1 MMDSEQDLIL
11 YGNENKT
18 FGDKVCAFSLALA
31 PLLQHYKG
39 LIENAGFTILLLITP
54 ILLLR
59 TLEKLKIGLHNRKCF
74 FAIVPLV
81 VFFFYTILVRDFNG
95 MRLGYVFL
103 MVWIFMCVSN
113 GSINISYFFKYA
125 IRIAMLATIAIFFQ
139 YIAQNFFG
147 RTIELRPLSLLVSQD
162 VIWVRNAE
170 HMSDVGYISR
180 PSGFFLEPSHFFLY
194 TFPIITI
201 LLLSAKKN
209 KKRFRTALFLSLGL
223 LFSTSGMG
231 VAFVLGIWL
240 LYYALYRKSSDGD
253 RVRIKELFTVNNV
266 ILFVFF
272 GLVVLLAYRLI
283 PFFQHSID
291 RIFTEEETTNAIDGR
306 VRLARNYVRHISGRA
321 VWFGTPNVIDE
332 LEFNLSG
339 FFATYIK
346 WGVFGLIFSY
356 WFYIQGLFKLKGP
369 YFWLSLI
376 IVVISYYTAH
386 THGTFY
392 MLYYLIFLMNGYY
405 ETSIKDEVDSCQL
418 ENSEN
423 EINS

>member
-81 VFFFYTILVRDFNG
+81 VFFIYTILVRDFNG
-95 MRLGYVFL
+95 MRLGYVLL
-103 MVWIFMCVSN
+103 MVWIFMGVSN

-125 IRIAMLATIAIFFQ
+125 TWIALLAAGAIFVQ
-139 YIAQNFFG
+139 YVSQNFFG
-147 RTIELRPLSLLVSQD
+147 RTLELRPLSLLVSQE

-170 HMSDVGYISR
+170 HMNDVGYMSR

-209 KKRFRTALFLSLGL
+209 KKHFRMALFLSLGL
-223 LFSTSGMG
+223 LLSTSGMG
-231 VAFVLGIWL
+231 VAFVLGVWL
-240 LYYALYRKSSDGD
+240 LYYSLYRKQAIGD
-253 RVRIKELFTVNNV
+253 KVRIKDLFTVNNV
-266 ILFVFF
+266 LLVVFF
-272 GLVVLLAYRLI
+272 GFVILLAYNFI
-283 PFFQHSID
+283 PFFHNSIE
-291 RIFTEEETTNAIDGR
+291 RIFTDDETTNAIDGR
-306 VRLARNYVRHISGRA
+306 VRLAQNYVRHISGSA
-321 VWFGTPNVIDE
+321 VWFGTPNVRDE
-332 LEFNLSG
+332 LDFNLSG

-356 WFYIQGLFKLKGP
+356 WFYVQGLFKLKGP
-369 YFWLSLI
+369 YFWLTLI
-376 IVVISYYTAH
+376 IVVVSYYSAH

>member
-1 MMDSEQDLIL
+1 MDLEQDLIL

-59 TLEKLKIGLHNRKCF
+59 TFGKLKVGLLNRKCF
-74 FAIVPLV
+74 FAIIPLV
-81 VFFFYTILVRDFNG
+81 AFFIYTILVRDFNA
-95 MRLGYVFL
+95 MKLGYVLL

-113 GSINISYFFKYA
+113 GSINVSYFFKYA
-125 IRIAMLATIAIFFQ
+125 TWIALLAAGAIFVQ
-139 YIAQNFFG
+139 YVSQNFFG

-170 HMSDVGYISR
+170 RMSDVGYISR

-376 IVVISYYTAH
+376 IVVVSYYSAH

-405 ETSIKDEVDSCQL
+405 ETSIKDEIESYELD
-418 ENSEN
+418 NSEI
-423 EINS
+423 ELNS

>member
-1 MMDSEQDLIL
+1 MDLEQDLIL

-59 TLEKLKIGLHNRKCF
+59 TFGKLKVGLLNRKCF
-74 FAIVPLV
+74 FAIIPLV

-95 MRLGYVFL
+95 MRLGYVLL

-113 GSINISYFFKYA
+113 GSINISYFFKCA
-125 IRIAMLATIAIFFQ
+125 TRIAMLATIAIFFQ

-147 RTIELRPLSLLVSQD
+147 KMIELRPLSYLVSQD

-170 HMSDVGYISR
+170 TIRDVGYISR

-201 LLLSAKKN
+201 LLLSTKKD

-253 RVRIKELFTVNNV
+253 KVRMKDLFTVNNV
-266 ILFVFF
+266 ILLLFF

-321 VWFGTPNVIDE
+321 VLFGTPNVIDE
-332 LEFNLSG
+332 LDFNLSG

-356 WFYIQGLFKLKGP
+356 WFYIQGIFKLKGP
-369 YFWLSLI
+369 YFWLSMI
-376 IVVISYYTAH
+376 IVVISYFTAH

-392 MLYYLIFLMNGYY
+392 MLYYLVFLMNGYY
-405 ETSIKDEVDSCQL
+405 EASLEGETDVSYVEDDET
-418 ENSEN
+418 
-423 EINS
+423 